1 MSRRVFERL
10 VADFMCGISGFL
22 NFGQRPA
29 QRELADT
36 MNARLVHRGPD
47 GGDVHVAGPL
57 ALAHR
62 RLAIIDPAT
71 GRQPLS
77 NEDQSIWL
85 VANGEIYN
93 YRELRGELIARGH
106 RFRTNG
112 DCETIVH
119 GYEEWG
125 VDVVHH
131 LRGMFAFAL
140 WDGPRQQ
147 LFLARDRVGI
157 KPLCYALDRNGI
169 AFASEIQALR
179 VWPGLDRSV
188 DLDALDHYLHLQYIP
203 APRTIYRGVR
213 KLQPGHRMIVD
224 GDGRTEGQSRYWRL
238 SWQPNMQRS
247 ETQWLEDLDA
257 SLKDAVKSHL
267 VADVPFGAF
276 LSGGVDSSTVVGY
289 AARELSDP
297 LRTFTVGFDIP
308 EFDEREPARRFAEI
322 ARTQHSEQLVGLDA
336 MALLPKLV
344 HHYGEP
350 FADSSAVCTW
360 RVCEAARREVPM
372 VLSGDGGDEVFAGY
386 SYFPKLVQTYPELRG
401 STRKLRRTAGNLLR
415 GAGLLAAAPDLEHA
429 WYDRSPWF
437 GETSR
442 KRLWRGEYRQLTRA
456 TREWNRAQF
465 EDANRGDVL
474 SRCQRVDFETY
485 LPNDNLAKVDIASM
499 AHGLEVRVPLLD
511 HRLLEM
517 VATMPADMRLRQLAQ
532 SDGSIS
538 WCGKYALKRA
548 ASQFYPLEMLTT
560 SKRGFSV
567 PVGSWLAGAQKP
579 FVRERVLDPAASLGD
594 WFDLDVVRQMIDEHA
609 EHTDHGHRLWSL
621 LVLAEW
627 RRAEA
632 VGSTA

>member
-1 MSRRVFERL
+1 
-10 VADFMCGISGFL
+10 MCGISGFL
-22 NFGQRPA
+22 NFDQRPA
-29 QRELADT
+29 QRAIADA
-36 MNARLVHRGPD
+36 MNSRLLHRGPD
-47 GGDVHVAGPL
+47 GGDVHVAGPV

-93 YRELRGELIARGH
+93 YRELRANLIARGH
-106 RFRTNG
+106 QFRTNG

-125 VDVVHH
+125 ADVVHH

-140 WDGPRQQ
+140 WDGPRKQ
-147 LFLARDRVGI
+147 LLLARDRVGI
-157 KPLCYALDRNGI
+157 KPLCYALDQNGI

-179 VWPGLDRSV
+179 VWPGLDRSI
-188 DLDALDHYLHLQYIP
+188 DMDALDHYLHLQYIP
-203 APRTIYRGVR
+203 APLSIYRGVR
-213 KLQPGHRMIVD
+213 KLQPGHRLIVGADGQVD
-224 GDGRTEGQSRYWRL
+224 GPHRYWRL
-238 SWQPNMQRS
+238 AWQPNAHRS
-247 ETQWLEDLDA
+247 ETQWLEALDA
-257 SLKDAVKSHL
+257 SLKDVVKSHL

-276 LSGGVDSSTVVGY
+276 LSGGVDSSTIVAY
-289 AARELSDP
+289 AARELTEP
-297 LRTFTVGFDIP
+297 LRTFTVGFDVP
-308 EFDEREPARRFAEI
+308 EFDEREPARRFAEL
-322 ARTQHSEQLVGLDA
+322 AHTQHSEQTVGLDA
-336 MALLPKLV
+336 MSLLPKLV

-386 SYFPKLVQTYPELRG
+386 SYFPKLVQAYPELRG
-401 STRKLRRTAGNLLR
+401 KTRKLRRAAGDLLR
-415 GAGLLAAAPDLEHA
+415 GAGLLAAAPDLEQA

-437 GETSR
+437 AEERRS
-442 KRLWRGEYRQLTRA
+442 RLWRRDLRHLTKA
-456 TREWNRAQF
+456 TRDWNRAQF
-465 EDANRGDVL
+465 ADTNRGDVL

-511 HRLLEM
+511 HQLLEM
-517 VATMPADMRLRQLAQ
+517 VATMPADMRLRETP
-532 SDGSIS
+532 GKEGTPE
-538 WCGKYALKRA
+538 WCGKFALKRV
-548 ASQFYPLEMLTT
+548 ASQFYPWEMLTT
-560 SKRGFSV
+560 TKRGFSV
-567 PVGSWLAGAQKP
+567 PVGDWLAGAQKP
-579 FVRERVLDPAASLGD
+579 RVQERLLDRAAGLED
-594 WFDLDVVRQMIDEHA
+594 WFELDVVRQLIDEHGESA
-609 EHTDHGHRLWSL
+609 DHGHRLWSL

-632 VGSTA
+632 ICP

>member
-1 MSRRVFERL
+1 
-10 VADFMCGISGFL
+10 MCGISGFL
-22 NFGQRPA
+22 NFDQRPA
-29 QRELADT
+29 QQKIADA

-47 GGDVHVAGPL
+47 GGDTYVAGPV

-93 YRELRGELIARGH
+93 YRELRADLIARGH

-125 VDVVHH
+125 VDVLQR

-140 WDGPRQQ
+140 WDGPRRQ
-147 LFLARDRVGI
+147 LLLARDRVGI
-157 KPLCYALDRNGI
+157 KPLCYALDRRGI
-169 AFASEIQALR
+169 AFASEIQALK
-179 VWPGLDRSV
+179 VWPEVDRSV
-188 DLDALDHYLHLQYIP
+188 DLEALDNYLHLQYIP
-203 APRTIYRGVR
+203 APRSIYRGIR
-213 KLQPGHRMIVD
+213 KLEPGHRMTVGADGHVD
-224 GDGRTEGQSRYWRL
+224 SPARYWRL
-238 SWQPNMQRS
+238 QWNPQTDRS
-247 ETQWLEDLDA
+247 EAQWLDALDGA
-257 SLKDAVKSHL
+257 LQDAVQSHL

-276 LSGGVDSSTVVGY
+276 LSGGVDSSTVVAY
-289 AARELSDP
+289 AARELDQP
-297 LRTFTVGFDIP
+297 LRTFTIGFDQP

-322 ARTQHSEQLVGLDA
+322 AGTRHQEQVVGLDA
-336 MALLPKLV
+336 LALIPRLV

-360 RVCEAARREVPM
+360 RVCEAARREVTM

-386 SYFPKLVQTYPELRG
+386 SYFPKLVDAYPAVRG
-401 STRKLRRTAGNLLR
+401 NARRLRRMAGDLLR
-415 GAGLLAAAPDLEHA
+415 KTGLLAAAPDLATA

-437 GETSR
+437 GEASR
-442 KRLWRGEYRQLTRA
+442 QKLWRAEHRSLTSA
-456 TREWNRAQF
+456 TRNWNRVQF
-465 EDANRGDVL
+465 ADANPGDVL
-474 SRCQRVDFETY
+474 SRSQRVDFETY

-517 VATMPADMRLRQLAQ
+517 VATMPAEMRLRQLGAA
-532 SDGSIS
+532 DGTTS

-548 ASQFYPLEMLTT
+548 ASRFYPWGSLTA

-567 PVGSWLAGAQKP
+567 PVAAWFATPHKA
-579 FVRERVLDPAASLGD
+579 FVRDCVLDEAVGLGE
-594 WFDLDVVRQMIDEHA
+594 WFDLDVVRTLIDEHGELA
-609 EHTDHGHRLWSL
+609 DHGHRLWSL
-621 LVLAEW
+621 VMLASW
-627 RRAEA
+627 RRAELA
-632 VGSTA
+632 